1 MIFSQQN
8 ILKPINQN
16 ILRQRNKTMEDNQS
30 NNQEPYEPENN
41 EDVNVTEAKLW
52 SKVTNYAQRAGVKLI
67 YSVLLMW
74 YAYERKDTPPW
85 AKRII
90 LGALAYFISPI
101 DFIPDLTPFLGFTD
115 DLGILGMGLVA
126 IAAYINDDVRK
137 NARERLSKWFKNYKE
152 SDLREVDDKL

>member
-1 MIFSQQN
+1 
-8 ILKPINQN
+8 
-16 ILRQRNKTMEDNQS
+16 
-30 NNQEPYEPENN
+30 
-41 EDVNVTEAKLW
+41 
-52 SKVTNYAQRAGVKLI
+52 
-67 YSVLLMW
+67 
-74 YAYERKDTPPW
+74 
-85 AKRII
+85 